1 MTIRNLLL
9 SLVFVAVPL
18 SMLVPALA
26 WMLGRELDAAE
37 AAQERRHLS
46 HQLAQEL
53 LSSSEKLTAFAR
65 SDVVT
70 GEPRYRDHFQQVL
83 DLRNGILALPR
94 ERSEVYWAMVLA
106 GQLPAPMDSADGSMA
121 LEKRMLG
128 AGITLEEFALLK
140 EAQYRSDKLV
150 ELEHRAM
157 FDLMRVPSSEQDTGL
172 AMKERAMAIALLHG
186 QEYNEAKASIMD
198 PIGRFTNAVD
208 ERTRAELALLNT
220 RASRMLFGLLLTS
233 AALLALFLL
242 MVVLLQRRL
251 VRRGAGLIHTVE
263 RIAAGD
269 LKARTGESGSDELAL
284 LSRTI
289 DDMAARLEI
298 ALDEAHSKAREL
310 NEQRA
315 HSEKLLN
322 NILPVLIADRLKK
335 GESNIAEI
343 FPEVTV
349 LFADIVGFT
358 QLSASIAPRQLV
370 HILNDIFGRFDEL
383 AVKHGLEKI
392 KTIGDCYMVV
402 GGVPERSSTHCQQ
415 VAHFAIDALQ
425 ALEDY
430 HAVNGQQLSMRIGMH
445 TGTVVAGIVGKQKY
459 SYDLWGDV
467 VNTASRL
474 EGSGL
479 PGRIQVTD
487 VVRSRLSEEFQFE
500 SRGPV
505 ELKGK
510 GMVDTWFLNGI
521 R

>member
-1 MTIRNLLL
+1 
-9 SLVFVAVPL
+9 
-18 SMLVPALA
+18 
-26 WMLGRELDAAE
+26 
-37 AAQERRHLS
+37 
-46 HQLAQEL
+46 
-53 LSSSEKLTAFAR
+53 
-65 SDVVT
+65 
-70 GEPRYRDHFQQVL
+70 
-83 DLRNGILALPR
+83 
-94 ERSEVYWAMVLA
+94 
-106 GQLPAPMDSADGSMA
+106 
-121 LEKRMLG
+121 
-128 AGITLEEFALLK
+128 
-140 EAQYRSDKLV
+140 
-150 ELEHRAM
+150 
-157 FDLMRVPSSEQDTGL
+157 
-172 AMKERAMAIALLHG
+172 MAIALLHG

-208 ERTRAELALLNT
+208 ERTRAELAMLNT
-220 RASRMLFGLLLTS
+220 RASRMLYGLLLSS

-242 MVVLLQRRL
+242 MVLLLQRRL
-251 VRRGAGLIHTVE
+251 VRRGAGLIRTVE

-269 LKARTGESGSDELAL
+269 LKARTGESGNDELAL

-310 NEQRA
+310 NDQRA

-335 GESNIAEI
+335 GESNIAEV

-402 GGVPERSSTHCQQ
+402 GGVPERSATHCQQ

-425 ALEDY
+425 ALEAYND
-430 HAVNGQQLSMRIGMH
+430 ATGQQLSMRIGIH

-474 EGSGL
+474 EGASL

-487 VVRSRLSEEFQFE
+487 AVRSRLSEEFVFDP
-500 SRGPV
+500 RGPV

-510 GMVDTWFLNGI
+510 GMVDTWFLNGT